1 MEPQVSEIIGGTSA
15 QGTANK
21 NELNIDG
28 SVSAGTSITGG
39 IGQTDAS
46 DNNILISG
54 DIAGAII
61 GGQSTQGTANKN
73 DIIIGGSVVVM

>member
-1 MEPQVSEIIGGTSA
+1 MR
-15 QGTANK
+15 
-21 NELNIDG
+21 
-28 SVSAGTSITGG
+28 AGTSITGG

-54 DIAGAII
+54 DSAGAII

>member
-1 MEPQVSEIIGGTSA
+1 MEPQVSKIIGGTSA
-15 QGTANK
+15 QGTANQ
-21 NELNIDG
+21 NELNIAG
-28 SVSAGTSITGG
+28 SVRAGTSITGG

-54 DIAGAII
+54 DSAGAII